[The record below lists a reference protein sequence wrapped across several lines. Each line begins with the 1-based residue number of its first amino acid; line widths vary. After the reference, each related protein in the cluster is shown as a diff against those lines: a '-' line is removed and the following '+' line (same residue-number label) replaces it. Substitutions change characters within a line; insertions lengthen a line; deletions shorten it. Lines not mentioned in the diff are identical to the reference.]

1 MEKMGEQ
8 VTHGK
13 LLVCA
18 IDFGTTF
25 SGYAFQLTAD
35 FLKEPTKNIHTNQ
48 VWNAGVA
55 ALMSLK
61 TPTCLLLDKE
71 KEFVA
76 FGYDAETQYSDLA
89 LDDLHHDYLFFRR
102 FKMLLHRNPV
112 CNIYLCIYL
121 MVCPYHMFRFLQI
134 LVMIV
139 GCLGYHKD

>member
-76 FGYDAETQYSDLA
+76 FGYEAETQYSELA
-89 LDDLHHDYLFFRR
+89 FDDLHHDYLFFRR

-112 CNIYLCIYL
+112 GNIVLYSVLCIYL
-121 MVCPYHMFRFLQI
+121 
-134 LVMIV
+134 IV
-139 GCLGYHKD
+139 TMSI